1 MEMTHLHPVL
11 LLTEPTCIKTNAS
24 METPILFPISPEEY
38 WQKLSDVMDRLLSEK
53 LNHGSY
59 PGPPAGMTSRPLL
72 SIKKVCNL
80 FQITKPT
87 VYGWTRHGKLKPYK
101 VRARVYFLMAD
112 IEALFKIDIPD
123 RGSNARNIGAL
134 LSKAA
139 PHFQK
144 SEQ

>member
-1 MEMTHLHPVL
+1 MTHLPPAFFP
-11 LLTEPTCIKTNAS
+11 TKPTCIKTNAS

-59 PGPPAGMTSRPLL
+59 PGSPAGMTSRPLL
-72 SIKKVCNL
+72 SIKEVCNL

-87 VYGWTRHGKLKPYK
+87 VYEWTRHGKLKPYK

-112 IEALFKIDIPD
+112 IEALFKADILD
-123 RGSNARNIGAL
+123 RGPDARNTGAL
-134 LSKAA
+134 LSRTG
-139 PHFQK
+139 PNFQK

>member
-1 MEMTHLHPVL
+1 
-11 LLTEPTCIKTNAS
+11 

-38 WQKLSDVMDRLLSEK
+38 WQKLSEVMDQLLSERLK
-53 LNHGSY
+53 QGGY

-72 SIKKVCNL
+72 SIKEVCDL

-87 VYGWTRHGKLKPYK
+87 VYEWTRHGKLKPYK

-112 IEALFKIDIPD
+112 IEALFKTGIPD
-123 RGSNARNIGAL
+123 RGSGARNTGPL
-134 LSKAA
+134 PPKTVCN
-139 PHFQK
+139 FQK

>member
-1 MEMTHLHPVL
+1 
-11 LLTEPTCIKTNAS
+11 

-38 WQKLSDVMDRLLSEK
+38 WQKLSDIMDRLLSAR
-53 LNHGSY
+53 LNQGVY

-72 SIKKVCNL
+72 SIKEVCDL

-87 VYGWTRHGKLKPYK
+87 VYEWTRHGKLKPYK

-112 IEALFKIDIPD
+112 IEALFKANMPD
-123 RGSNARNIGAL
+123 RSPEAWKAGA
-134 LSKAA
+134 SAFKS
-139 PHFQK
+139 HGNFQK

>member
-1 MEMTHLHPVL
+1 
-11 LLTEPTCIKTNAS
+11 

-38 WQKLSDVMDRLLSEK
+38 WQKLSDLMDRLLSEK
-53 LNHGSY
+53 LTHGGY

-72 SIKKVCNL
+72 SIKEVCDL

-87 VYGWTRHGKLKPYK
+87 VYERTRHGKLKPYK

-112 IEALFKIDIPD
+112 IEALFKAEILDRSPD
-123 RGSNARNIGAL
+123 ARNTGAL
-134 LSKAA
+134 LSKTA
-139 PHFQK
+139 PYFQK